1 MEFIEKNLADY
12 CENHTSP
19 ESDLLSNLN
28 RDTHL
33 KVVSP
38 RMLSGHLQ
46 GRFLSFISKL
56 QKPQLIVEI
65 GTYTGYSALCLAE
78 GLAENGKLISIDINE
93 ETSSYAQSFINKSAY
108 KHQIEL
114 VLADAKAF
122 IPTINKPID
131 LVFIDADKKNYLAYY
146 QLIIEKL
153 NSGGIINLSG
163 KAVTQK
169 ATITSGGIFI
179 AKNLET
185 FQTTVSVSAGGSAD
199 VNASA
204 LVDAK
209 VNAGGTI
216 TIFGKP
222 KQIKQQAFAGGT
234 ITEN

>member
-19 ESDLLSNLN
+19 ESELLSNLN

-78 GLAENGKLISIDINE
+78 GLAESGKLISIDVNE
-93 ETSSYAQSFINKSAY
+93 ETSSYAQSFIDQSAY

-114 VLADAKAF
+114 VVADAKVF
-122 IPTINKPID
+122 IPTISKPID

-146 QLIIEKL
+146 LLIIEKL
-153 NSGGIINLSG
+153 NTGGIIIADNVLWSG
-163 KAVTQK
+163 KITMPECEMDRETLALHEFNKAVQ
-169 ATITSGGIFI
+169 
-179 AKNLET
+179 N
-185 FQTTVSVSAGGSAD
+185 
-199 VNASA
+199 
-204 LVDAK
+204 DAR
-209 VNAGGTI
+209 I
-216 TIFGKP
+216 
-222 KQIKQQAFAGGT
+222 
-234 ITEN
+234 ENMLLPIRDGLMVIWKK